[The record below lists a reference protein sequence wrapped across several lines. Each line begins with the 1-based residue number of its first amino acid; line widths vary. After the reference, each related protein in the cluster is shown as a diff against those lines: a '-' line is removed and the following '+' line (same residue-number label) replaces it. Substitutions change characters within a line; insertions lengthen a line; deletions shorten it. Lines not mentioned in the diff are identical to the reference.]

1 MMTMAE
7 IKMTIAEKLEIIAT
21 EMSGYTFEDGVTIE
35 EFVADRKAKLVK
47 KRSGSS
53 KKSKENKEIADRIL
67 DFLEEQSEP
76 ITLNEIQD
84 SVNGCKDYSTSK
96 MAMIVKILVDN
107 GSVEKKIKKRIRY
120 YGVPSV
126 FNTETE

>member
-1 MMTMAE
+1 MIMAE

-35 EFVADRKAKLVK
+35 EFIADRKAKLVK

-76 ITLNEIQD
+76 MTLKEIQD
-84 SVNGCKDYSTSK
+84 SVDGCKDYSTSK

-107 GSVEKKIKKRIRY
+107 GSVEKKIKKKIRY

-126 FNTETE
+126 FDTETE

>member
-7 IKMTIAEKLEIIAT
+7 NKMTIAEKLEVIAT
-21 EMSGYTFEDGVTIE
+21 EMTGYTFEDGMTIE
-35 EFVADRKAKLVK
+35 EFVADRKAKLAK
-47 KRSGSS
+47 KGSGSS

-67 DFLEEQSEP
+67 DFLKEQSEP

-84 SVNGCKDYSTSK
+84 NVDGCKNYSTSK
-96 MAMIVKILVDN
+96 MAMIIKILVDN
-107 GSVEKKIKKRIRY
+107 SSIEKKIKKKIRY

-126 FNTETE
+126 FDTEVE

>member
-7 IKMTIAEKLEIIAT
+7 IKMTIGQKLDVIAT

-35 EFVADRKAKLVK
+35 EFVADRKAKLAK
-47 KRSGSS
+47 KGSSSS

-67 DFLEEQSEP
+67 DFLKEQSEP

-84 SVNGCKDYSTSK
+84 NVSGCKDYSTSK
-96 MAMIVKILVDN
+96 MAMIIKILVDN
-107 GSVEKKIKKRIRY
+107 GSVEKKIKKKIRY
-120 YGVPSV
+120 YGIPSV
-126 FNTETE
+126 FDIEVE